1 MGVVPYYNGQNHMSK
16 GGCLLMYNPFSLE
29 GKKILITGASSGI
42 GLATAV
48 ECSKMGA
55 KIIACGRNKERLE
68 NTLELLQGKDH
79 SLFLG
84 DLRDHDCIQLLVQ
97 SVGEIDGL
105 VLAAGKGLTVPFLF
119 SKPEMFN
126 DVFANNFFSHAEI
139 LRLFAKKKMLRP
151 SASVV
156 VIVSVG
162 GTNIFVPG
170 NAIYGTAKSAL
181 NSLVR
186 FAAMEL
192 SNRKIRVNGIS
203 PGMTETPLI
212 HDGVITEEQL
222 EKDKEGYPLK
232 RYGHPEDIAR
242 GAVYLLS
249 DASSWV
255 TGHTLVIDGGI
266 SI

>member
-1 MGVVPYYNGQNHMSK
+1 
-16 GGCLLMYNPFSLE
+16 MYNPFSLE
-29 GKKILITGASSGI
+29 GKTILITGASSGI
-42 GLATAV
+42 GRAIAI

-79 SLFLG
+79 KLFLG
-84 DLRDHDCIQLLVQ
+84 DLRDLNGIRSLVKNVT
-97 SVGEIDGL
+97 SIEGL
-105 VLAAGKGLTVPFLF
+105 VLAAGKALTVPFLF

-139 LRLFAKKKMLRP
+139 LRLFAKKKILRP

-156 VIVSVG
+156 IIVSVG
-162 GTNIFVPG
+162 GTNIFAPG
-170 NAIYGTAKSAL
+170 NVVYGTAKSAL

-186 FAAMEL
+186 FAAIEL
-192 SNRKIRVNGIS
+192 SNKRIRVNGIS

-212 HDGVITEEQL
+212 HEGVITEEQL
-222 EKDKEGYPLK
+222 EQDKEKYPLK
-232 RYGHPEDIAR
+232 RYGQPEDIAK

>member
-1 MGVVPYYNGQNHMSK
+1 
-16 GGCLLMYNPFSLE
+16 MYNPFSLE
-29 GKKILITGASSGI
+29 GKTILITGASSGI
-42 GLATAV
+42 GRATAI

-79 SLFLG
+79 KLFLG
-84 DLRDHDCIQLLVQ
+84 DLRDLNGIRSLVENVT
-97 SVGEIDGL
+97 SIEGL

-139 LRLFAKKKMLRP
+139 LRLFAKKKILRP

-156 VIVSVG
+156 IIVSVG

-170 NAIYGTAKSAL
+170 NVVYGTAKSAL
-181 NSLVR
+181 NSLIR
-186 FAAMEL
+186 FAAIEL
-192 SNRKIRVNGIS
+192 SNKRIRVNGIS

-212 HDGVITEEQL
+212 HEGVITEEQL
-222 EKDKEGYPLK
+222 EQDKEGYPLK
-232 RYGHPEDIAR
+232 RYGQPEDIAK

>member
-1 MGVVPYYNGQNHMSK
+1 
-16 GGCLLMYNPFSLE
+16 MYNPFSLE
-29 GKKILITGASSGI
+29 GKTILITGASSGI
-42 GLATAV
+42 GRATAI

-79 SLFLG
+79 KMFLG
-84 DLRDHDCIQLLVQ
+84 DLRDLNGIRSLVENVT
-97 SVGEIDGL
+97 SIEGL

-139 LRLFAKKKMLRP
+139 LRLFAKKKILRP

-156 VIVSVG
+156 IIVSVG

-170 NAIYGTAKSAL
+170 NVVYGTAKSAL

-186 FAAMEL
+186 FAAIEL
-192 SNRKIRVNGIS
+192 SNKRIRVNGIS

-212 HDGVITEEQL
+212 HEGVITEEQL
-222 EKDKEGYPLK
+222 EQDKEGYPLK
-232 RYGHPEDIAR
+232 RYGQPEDIAK

>member
-1 MGVVPYYNGQNHMSK
+1 
-16 GGCLLMYNPFSLE
+16 MYNPFSLE
-29 GKKILITGASSGI
+29 GKTILITGASSGI
-42 GLATAV
+42 GRATAI

-79 SLFLG
+79 KLFLG
-84 DLRDHDCIQLLVQ
+84 DLRDLNGIRSLVENVT
-97 SVGEIDGL
+97 SIEGL

-139 LRLFAKKKMLRP
+139 LRLFAKKKILRP

-156 VIVSVG
+156 IIVSVG

-170 NAIYGTAKSAL
+170 NVVYGTAKSAL

-186 FAAMEL
+186 FAAIEL
-192 SNRKIRVNGIS
+192 SNKRIRVNGIS

-212 HDGVITEEQL
+212 HEGVITEEQL
-222 EKDKEGYPLK
+222 EQDKEGYPLK
-232 RYGHPEDIAR
+232 RYGQPEDIAK

-255 TGHTLVIDGGI
+255 TGHTLVVDGGI

>member
-1 MGVVPYYNGQNHMSK
+1 
-16 GGCLLMYNPFSLE
+16 MYNPFSLE
-29 GKKILITGASSGI
+29 GKTILITGASSGI
-42 GLATAV
+42 GRATAI

-79 SLFLG
+79 KLFLG
-84 DLRDHDCIQLLVQ
+84 DLRDLNGIRSLVENVT
-97 SVGEIDGL
+97 SIEGL

-139 LRLFAKKKMLRP
+139 LRLFAKKKILRP

-156 VIVSVG
+156 IIVSVG

-170 NAIYGTAKSAL
+170 NVVYGTAKSAL

-186 FAAMEL
+186 FAAIEL
-192 SNRKIRVNGIS
+192 SNKRIRVNGIS

-212 HDGVITEEQL
+212 HEGVITEEQL
-222 EKDKEGYPLK
+222 EQDKEGYPLK
-232 RYGHPEDIAR
+232 RYGQPEDIAK

>member
-1 MGVVPYYNGQNHMSK
+1 
-16 GGCLLMYNPFSLE
+16 MYNPFNLE
-29 GKKILITGASSGI
+29 GKTILITGASSGI
-42 GLATAV
+42 GRATAI

-79 SLFLG
+79 KLFLG
-84 DLRDHDCIQLLVQ
+84 DLRDLNGIRSLVKNVT
-97 SVGEIDGL
+97 SIEGL

-139 LRLFAKKKMLRP
+139 LRLFAKKKILRP

-156 VIVSVG
+156 IIVSVG

-170 NAIYGTAKSAL
+170 NVVYGTAKSAL

-192 SNRKIRVNGIS
+192 SNKRIRVNGIS

-212 HDGVITEEQL
+212 HKGVITEEQL
-222 EKDKEGYPLK
+222 EQDKERYPLK
-232 RYGHPEDIAR
+232 RYGQPEDIAK

>member
-1 MGVVPYYNGQNHMSK
+1 
-16 GGCLLMYNPFSLE
+16 MYNPFNLE
-29 GKKILITGASSGI
+29 GKTILITGASSGI
-42 GLATAV
+42 GRATAI

-79 SLFLG
+79 KLFLG
-84 DLRDHDCIQLLVQ
+84 DLRDLNGIRSLVKNVT
-97 SVGEIDGL
+97 SIEGL

-139 LRLFAKKKMLRP
+139 LRLFAKKKILKP

-156 VIVSVG
+156 IIVSVG

-170 NAIYGTAKSAL
+170 NVVYGTAKSAL

-192 SNRKIRVNGIS
+192 SNKRIRVNGIS

-212 HDGVITEEQL
+212 HEGVITEEQL
-222 EKDKEGYPLK
+222 EQDKERYPLK
-232 RYGHPEDIAR
+232 RYGQPEDIAK

>member
-1 MGVVPYYNGQNHMSK
+1 
-16 GGCLLMYNPFSLE
+16 MYNPFSLE
-29 GKKILITGASSGI
+29 GRTILITGASSGI
-42 GLATAV
+42 GRATAI

-79 SLFLG
+79 KLFLG
-84 DLRDHDCIQLLVQ
+84 DLRDLNGIRSLVENVT
-97 SVGEIDGL
+97 SIEGL

-139 LRLFAKKKMLRP
+139 LRLFAKKKILRP

-156 VIVSVG
+156 IIVSVG

-170 NAIYGTAKSAL
+170 NVVYGTAKSAL

-186 FAAMEL
+186 FAAIEL
-192 SNRKIRVNGIS
+192 SNKRIRVNGIS

-212 HDGVITEEQL
+212 HEGVITEEQL
-222 EKDKEGYPLK
+222 EQDKEGYPLK
-232 RYGHPEDIAR
+232 RYGQPEDIAK

>member
-1 MGVVPYYNGQNHMSK
+1 
-16 GGCLLMYNPFSLE
+16 MYNPFSLE
-29 GKKILITGASSGI
+29 GKTILITGASSGI
-42 GLATAV
+42 GRATAI

-79 SLFLG
+79 KLFLG
-84 DLRDHDCIQLLVQ
+84 DLRDLNGIRSLVKNVT
-97 SVGEIDGL
+97 SIEGL
-105 VLAAGKGLTVPFLF
+105 VLAAGKALTVPFLF

-139 LRLFAKKKMLRP
+139 LRLFAKKKILRP

-156 VIVSVG
+156 IIVSVG
-162 GTNIFVPG
+162 GTNIFGPG
-170 NAIYGTAKSAL
+170 NVVYGTAKSAL

-186 FAAMEL
+186 FAAIEL
-192 SNRKIRVNGIS
+192 SNKRIRVNGIS

-212 HDGVITEEQL
+212 HEGVITEEQL
-222 EKDKEGYPLK
+222 EQDKEKYPLK
-232 RYGHPEDIAR
+232 RYGQPEDIAK